1 MLNELSEN
9 KLGILSSK
17 KNQDIDFGLKFQKN
31 PLTKGLVVRKDA
43 SAISQAL
50 KNLILTNYFDRPF
63 SPRYGGNIHAELFEP
78 LDRMSTSILEDS
90 LQRTVETYE
99 KRVQN
104 VSIKV
109 VPLFGSRAVD
119 QNKIQISVEYSVPA
133 SSERFSTDFKIERI
147 R

>member
-1 MLNELSEN
+1 
-9 KLGILSSK
+9 
-17 KNQDIDFGLKFQKN
+17 
-31 PLTKGLVVRKDA
+31 
-43 SAISQAL
+43 
-50 KNLILTNYFDRPF
+50 
-63 SPRYGGNIHAELFEP
+63 
-78 LDRMSTSILEDS
+78 MSTSILEDS